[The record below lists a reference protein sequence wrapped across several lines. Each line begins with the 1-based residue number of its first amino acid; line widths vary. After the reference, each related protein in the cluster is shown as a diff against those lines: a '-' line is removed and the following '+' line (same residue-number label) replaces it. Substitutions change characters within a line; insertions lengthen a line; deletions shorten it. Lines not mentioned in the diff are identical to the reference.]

1 MAEALKI
8 GIAGLGTVG
17 QAVAKQLLS
26 GEVDA
31 RLQLVCVTAKQRAR
45 QRAIDLSSITWLDD
59 PLAMAEADIDVV
71 LELIGGADGVALE
84 LTQAALKAGKHVIT
98 ANKAMLATH
107 GTQLASL
114 AEKQKLNLAYEAAVA
129 GGIPV
134 IKTLRE
140 GLAGNKIERICGIL
154 NGTCNFILSEM
165 QASAMQSKGASFD
178 DTLAKAQTLGYA
190 ESDPTFDISGVDAAQ
205 KLAILSSLAF
215 GVQPDFTQVQTS
227 GIGDISADDIQF
239 SDEFNCVIR
248 LIGLAT
254 KTDEGILQWVG
265 TCLIR
270 KGTPLAA
277 IENVTNGVL
286 IDADMVGQIMLQGP
300 GAGGAATASAVLAD
314 LYDLLASRGQKY
326 EPIFGRAAE
335 QLVPPSSKITL
346 PASQWYLRL
355 VLVDAPG
362 SLAKVTAILA
372 EHGVSIEEIIQH
384 KATDNQPANNQ
395 QDEAAR
401 PVIFITHNVPSQAIA
416 SACKQLQVA
425 DLIDKV
431 VDSEICAMPILD
443 NM

>member
-26 GEVDA
+26 GEVDT
-31 RLQLVCVTAKQRAR
+31 RLQLVCVTAKQQAR
-45 QRAIDLSSITWLDD
+45 QRAIDLSSVTWLDD
-59 PLAMAEADIDVV
+59 PLAMAQADIDVV

-215 GVQPDFTQVQTS
+215 GVKPDFTQVQTS
-227 GIGDISADDIQF
+227 GIGGISADDIQF

-254 KTDEGILQWVG
+254 RTDDGILQWVG

-277 IENVTNGVL
+277 IENVTNGIL

-314 LYDLLASRGQKY
+314 LYDLLANRGQGQTRAPM
-326 EPIFGRAAE
+326 PIFGRAAE
-335 QLVPPSSKITL
+335 QLVPPSSKIAL

-355 VLVDAPG
+355 ALVDAPG

-372 EHGVSIEEIIQH
+372 ENGVSIEEIIQH
-384 KATDNQPANNQ
+384 KSTDNQP
-395 QDEAAR
+395 DEAAR
-401 PVIFITHNVPSQAIA
+401 PVIFITHSVLPQAIA
-416 SACKQLQVA
+416 SASKQLQA
-425 DLIDKV
+425 TELINKV
-431 VDSEICAMPILD
+431 IDAEICAMPILD

>member
-1 MAEALKI
+1 M
-8 GIAGLGTVG
+8 
-17 QAVAKQLLS
+17 
-26 GEVDA
+26 
-31 RLQLVCVTAKQRAR
+31 TAKQRAR
-45 QRAIDLSSITWLDD
+45 QRALDLSSVTWLDD
-59 PLAMAEADIDVV
+59 PLAMAQADIDVV
-71 LELIGGADGVALE
+71 LELIGGADGIALA

-134 IKTLRE
+134 IKTVRE
-140 GLAGNKIERICGIL
+140 GLAGNKIQRICGIL

-165 QASAMQSKGASFD
+165 QASAMHAKRVSFD
-178 DTLAKAQTLGYA
+178 ETLAKAQTLGYA

-215 GVQPDFTQVQTS
+215 GTQPDFTQVQTS
-227 GIGDISADDIQF
+227 GIANISADDIQF

-254 KTDEGILQWVG
+254 KTDDGILQWVG

-277 IENVTNGVL
+277 IENVTNGIL

-314 LYDLLASRGQKY
+314 LYDLLADRKQGQARASM
-326 EPIFGRAAE
+326 PIFGRAAE
-335 QLVPPSSKITL
+335 QLVPPSNKIAL

-355 VLVDAPG
+355 ALVDAPG

-372 EHGVSIEEIIQH
+372 ENGVSIEEIIQH
-384 KATDNQPANNQ
+384 KPTDNQQDANNQ
-395 QDEAAR
+395 QNEETR

-416 SACKQLQVA
+416 HASKQLQA
-425 DLIDKV
+425 TELIDKV
-431 VDSEICAMPILD
+431 IDSEICAMPILD